1 MVSDQDR
8 RELYEALERGLGG
21 GPAATMMELLPPV
34 GWADV
39 ARQSDLVAL
48 RGEMS
53 QLRGEMGELRGEL
66 KGEIAELR
74 GEMGELRGEMGELR
88 GELKGELAEVRG
100 ELARMSARIDGQI
113 PRFIWANVP
122 IVASVAGLVLAAAK
136 LV

>member
-1 MVSDQDR
+1 MVSDHDH
-8 RELYEALERGLGG
+8 RELYEALERRLGD

-66 KGEIAELR
+66 KGE
-74 GEMGELRGEMGELR
+74 M
-88 GELKGELAEVRG
+88 AEVRG
-100 ELARMSARIDGQI
+100 ELARLNARIDGQI
-113 PRFIWANVP
+113 PRFLWANVP
-122 IVASVAGLVLAAAK
+122 VVASVAGLVLAAAK
-136 LV
+136 FA

>member
-8 RELYEALERGLGG
+8 RELYKALERGLGG

-39 ARQSDLVAL
+39 ARQPDLVAL
-48 RGEMS
+48 RGEMA
-53 QLRGEMGELRGEL
+53 QLRGEL

-100 ELARMSARIDGQI
+100 ELSKLSARIDGQI

-122 IVASVAGLVLAAAK
+122 VVASLAGLVLAVARFA
-136 LV
+136 

>member
-21 GPAATMMELLPPV
+21 RPAATMMELLPPV

-48 RGEMS
+48 RGEMA
-53 QLRGEMGELRGEL
+53 QLRGEL
-66 KGEIAELR
+66 KGEIA
-74 GEMGELRGEMGELR
+74 ELRGEMGELR

-100 ELARMSARIDGQI
+100 EISKLSAGIDGQI

-122 IVASVAGLVLAAAK
+122 VVASLAGLVLAVAK
-136 LV
+136 FA

>member
-39 ARQSDLVAL
+39 ARQSDLVAV
-48 RGEMS
+48 RGEMA
-53 QLRGEMGELRGEL
+53 QLRGEMGELRGEM
-66 KGEIAELR
+66 R
-74 GEMGELRGEMGELR
+74 ELR

-100 ELARMSARIDGQI
+100 ELSKLSARIDGQI

-122 IVASVAGLVLAAAK
+122 VVASLAGLVLAVAK
-136 LV
+136 FA